1 MPLHHLNMR
10 PGDPDEGDLGSCL
23 LRLWG
28 YDQPDELWLQM
39 NPRRN
44 PGEPGGSATLPGN
57 QGGSNNP
64 TGSPHDPDN
73 NPPHNPGEPGGS
85 ATLPGNQGGGNQG
98 GGNDDGDDD
107 GDSTQPQQPVGAPVG
122 TNPGPQTPENTI
134 PSGANPE
141 DLPDGEYYDNDGNH
155 IIVTTSSNGYTTVR
169 PSGGDDDQTYFQRP
183 DGTIGSS
190 YDGSNTYTPPGTVN
204 PFQSP
209 DTSTPS
215 FSNQDDVSY
224 QVTAYGTVVSYQDG
238 QAYIV
243 SDDDLIEAVREALE
257 TGDASGL
264 SSVDRVSVYNAA
276 GQVVTSNYQRPT
288 GNSAESAEAVLR
300 EFASVDEQEE
310 WFRAQVR
317 NLPAD
322 PAQAAQRLTE
332 LAAIAAGLGQYWSGR
347 DAGAFVDGQGN
358 PVAPQTYFANL
369 SELFNASAAA
379 NQDIAQANAA
389 LPSAPADPAVGRRFE
404 ADQGAIADRLSAAD
418 AIDDPAQRA
427 AAQAAVAAD
436 LRDLQQRWAN
446 ADTTGWTF
454 TVERGR
460 VLTVADYWREWADG
474 VADAAGQNRDA
485 AERNAASQQAVA
497 DFNAAVA
504 PGGLSPAEYAR
515 LAEQWRQRPDNLLV
529 RIPVADPALAEGG
542 GAVYQTP
549 AGYFARMSGNPA
561 LIAAEEQRE
570 RERRILPGE
579 TGQIRHP
586 GAGGPRHWHAAG
598 VTRSDARHCPRRG
611 GSAAAPAS
619 KPAPGETG
627 QIGTGGRGDHRHWP
641 TLRGR
646 QPRQSMPA
654 EPAALAERQS
664 TQERALPGET
674 GQIGTQVQV
683 DPVTGTLQASPGVMP
698 AVAAALAERERQ
710 ERALPGETG
719 GVGTQVA
726 IDPVTGTLQ
735 VSPGVAS
742 ALAAEAEQ
750 RAIMGEGTLAVIR
763 GDLNEPIT
771 VEDVT
776 RATGRIFTSREEEA
790 GEGTTEDGAGLD
802 AQSVRYRRS
811 SSGGIYTPDEI
822 RAAFPD
828 LTDDQVK
835 QQVALQAVLD
845 IYNETQTTSIGSV
858 QLTSE
863 LRRRGMDPADAG
875 RYAKW
880 TVDNGL
886 GTYSDLWA
894 VGGAVVGGFAGSYAG
909 RFIPAFTARVSPRL
923 TTGVLRGFAEET
935 GEETGEIFAEVIA
948 TAASGGNP
956 VGILL
961 DPSTYA
967 YAGGSIL
974 FSGVTEADAPNA
986 RPRPEAVPVGEEGTG
1001 AVFSTTGEPVDPAL
1015 VTEGNRLLDRWAA
1028 SNHALQNDPED
1039 APSGVDQATWYRR
1052 RDALQRNV
1060 GQSGDALTTFR
1071 ADHPDLVVGYKA
1083 GGVNVVAIDNSLMTV
1098 SPDGQASLYAFQ
1110 PGDAAF
1116 MLTSGGV
1123 DARTVFGIDDAGR
1136 LVPVRP
1142 ETPGG
1147 AAATVSGGGD
1157 IPVPLGSPDA
1167 DDDPVVGVD
1176 ATLGSPSSAQGNL
1189 AGAATPPSLPE
1200 IAPVPTAALS
1210 EPLPL
1215 GQAEPAPQQTTP
1227 TPTETEGQGDSRDG
1241 RSAPPGVRDPGGPT
1255 FTPPPSPQPSS
1266 AAQASPASQPTPRTS
1281 PSTRPSITPTP
1292 NPDPGQGT
1300 QSQPGPSFLTTPL
1313 AQPSPGITPSTLTT
1327 PTPSPLSQPSTS
1339 PAAAAQPTV
1348 ARPTPSPRPEGEPS
1362 PQPNPQPG
1370 PTPNVPTIT
1379 PTTTTTPTPN
1389 PRQTPQRNR
1398 DRPDRGR
1405 RRRELP
1411 NPVADDPDAHPREV
1425 QFVDH
1430 NRHTVDLVTGE
1441 HTIEPLTDEQL
1452 RTARITD
1459 FSPEDPEGNVHQ
1471 AGSLAL
1477 EVNPNHI
1484 ALESAVRRRDAQGAR
1499 PQFGMRER
1507 TAPSAG
1513 SLDRIQPRTAAGR
1526 SGGDP
1531 SRIQPRR
1538 NPAGGAGR
1546 SAATGRIRPRDTA
1559 SGGSGR
1565 SGDPSRINYR
1575 PGQQP
1580 SRAPDPTGGLMS
1592 GGGNR
1597 RRGGGRRRRNPE
1609 DEEQR
1614 NQAPQVV
1621 VQFNPS

>member
-10 PGDPDEGDLGSCL
+10 PGDPDEGDLGDCL

-85 ATLPGNQGGGNQG
+85 ATLPGNQGGGN
-98 GGNDDGDDD
+98 DDGDDD
-107 GDSTQPQQPVGAPVG
+107 GDSTQPQQPAGAPVG

-141 DLPDGEYYDNDGNH
+141 DLPDGEYYDSDGNH

-224 QVTAYGTVVSYQDG
+224 QVTADGTVVSYQDG

-276 GQVVTSNYQRPT
+276 GQVVTSNYRRPT
-288 GNSAESAEAVLR
+288 GNSAESAEAVLS

-310 WFRAQVR
+310 WFRDQVR

-332 LAAIAAGLGQYWSGR
+332 LAVIAAGLGQHWSGR

-379 NQDIAQANAA
+379 NQGIAQANAG
-389 LPSAPADPAVGRRFE
+389 LPSAPADPADPAVGRRFE
-404 ADQGAIADRLSAAD
+404 ADQGAIANRLSEAD

-446 ADTTGWTF
+446 ADTQGWSF
-454 TVERGR
+454 AVEGGR
-460 VLTVADYWREWADG
+460 ALTVADYWREWADG

-504 PGGLSPAEYAR
+504 PGGLSPAAYAR
-515 LAEQWRQRPDNLLV
+515 LAEQWRQRPDNHLV

-549 AGYFARMSGNPA
+549 AGYFARMSGDPNI
-561 LIAAEEQRE
+561 IAAEEQRE

-579 TGQIRHP
+579 TGQI
-586 GAGGPRHWHAAG
+586 
-598 VTRSDARHCPRRG
+598 
-611 GSAAAPAS
+611 
-619 KPAPGETG
+619 
-627 QIGTGGRGDHRHWP
+627 
-641 TLRGR
+641 
-646 QPRQSMPA
+646 
-654 EPAALAERQS
+654 
-664 TQERALPGET
+664 
-674 GQIGTQVQV
+674 GTQVQV
-683 DPVTGTLQASPGVMP
+683 DPVTGALQVSPGVMP

-710 ERALPGETG
+710 ERILPGETG

-802 AQSVRYRRS
+802 AQSIRYRRS

-974 FSGVTEADAPNA
+974 FSGVIEADAPNA

-1052 RDALQRNV
+1052 RDALQRDV

-1116 MLTSGGV
+1116 IVTSGGV

-1176 ATLGSPSSAQGNL
+1176 ATLGSPRSAQGNL
-1189 AGAATPPSLPE
+1189 AGAASPLSLPE

-1327 PTPSPLSQPSTS
+1327 PTPPPLSQPSTS

-1370 PTPNVPTIT
+1370 TTPNVPTIT
-1379 PTTTTTPTPN
+1379 PTTTTTTPTPN

-1405 RRRELP
+1405 RRRELA

-1559 SGGSGR
+1559 SSGSGR